1 MIRDYIL
8 YFKKCPG
15 VVEPKHFKVGI
26 AQLVTARSRLA
37 TYQNAVGPVWEESF
51 IRVWLGDE
59 NQIRIAEARFKRY
72 FKDKILS
79 AEAGLSEWICE
90 ITLDELLEFIEE
102 LRNDY
107 YLKFIDAPEDFL
119 PLTMPLC
126 EDLAEWYSSQPKD
139 LDSLE
144 E

>member
-15 VVEPKHFKVGI
+15 VVDPKHFKVGI

-139 LDSLE
+139 LDSTE

>member
-15 VVEPKHFKVGI
+15 VVDPKHFKVGI
-26 AQLVTARSRLA
+26 AQLITARSRLA

-90 ITLDELLEFIEE
+90 ITLNELLEFIEE

-107 YLKFIDAPEDFL
+107 YLKFIDAPEELL

-126 EDLAEWYSSQPKD
+126 EDLTEWYSSQPKD

>member
-15 VVEPKHFKVGI
+15 VVDPKHFKVGI

-90 ITLDELLEFIEE
+90 ITLNELLEFIEE

-107 YLKFIDAPEDFL
+107 YLKFIDAPEEFL

-126 EDLAEWYSSQPKD
+126 EDLAEWYDSQPKD

>member
-15 VVEPKHFKVGI
+15 VVDPKHFKVGI
-26 AQLVTARSRLA
+26 AQLITARSRLA

-90 ITLDELLEFIEE
+90 ITLNELLEFIEE

-107 YLKFIDAPEDFL
+107 YLKFIDAPEELL

-126 EDLAEWYSSQPKD
+126 EDLAEWYSLQPKD
-139 LDSLE
+139 LDSTE